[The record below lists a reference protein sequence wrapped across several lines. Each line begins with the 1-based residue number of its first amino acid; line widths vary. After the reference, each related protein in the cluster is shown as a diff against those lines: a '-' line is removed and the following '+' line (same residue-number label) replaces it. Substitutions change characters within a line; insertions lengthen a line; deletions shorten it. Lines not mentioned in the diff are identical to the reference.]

1 MIGKETRAENFA
13 DEGLDGKVAIVTGG
27 GARDDGIGNGRAAAL
42 LLADAGVRV
51 LVVDRWV
58 SAAERTV
65 EMITGNGGVAVAFDA
80 DVTVE
85 ADCKA
90 MVAKAIELWGRL
102 DVLDNN
108 VGVGSRGSVVDES
121 PTHWRRVMK
130 INVESIFLASK
141 IAIPAMISTGIG
153 VIVNVSSI
161 AAIRPRGMTAYSTS
175 KSAIIGL
182 TQAMAVDHGPEGIR
196 VNCVAPGPVFTPM
209 VDQSGMSEKA
219 RDARVRASVLGI
231 EGTGWDVG
239 NAVRFLASERAR
251 YITGQTLIVDGGVT
265 LVGPERDASG

>member
-65 EMITGNGGVAVAFDA
+65 EIITGNGGVAVAFDA

-90 MVAKAIELWGRL
+90 MVAKVLELWGRL

>member
-1 MIGKETRAENFA
+1 MENFVN
-13 DEGLDGKVAIVTGG
+13 EGLGGKVVIVTGG
-27 GARDDGIGNGRAAAL
+27 GADGDGIGNGRAAAL
-42 LLADAGVRV
+42 LFADAGARV
-51 LVVDRWV
+51 LVVDRRA

-65 EMITGNGGVAVAFDA
+65 EMIAANGGTAVAFKA
-80 DVTVE
+80 DVT
-85 ADCKA
+85 ASGDCEA
-90 MVAKAIELWGRL
+90 MVAKAVTLWGRL

-121 PTHWRRVMK
+121 PEQWRRVMK
-130 INVESIFLASK
+130 INVESIFFASK
-141 IAIPAMISTGIG
+141 AAIPAMITTGAG

-161 AAIRPRGMTAYSTS
+161 AAMRPRGLTAYSTS

-182 TQAMAVDHGPEGIR
+182 TRAMAVDHGREGIR
-196 VNCVAPGPVFTPM
+196 VNCVAPGPVYTPM
-209 VDQSGMSEKA
+209 VYQSGMSEKA
-219 RDARVRASVLGI
+219 RDARLQASVVGI

-265 LVGPERDASG
+265 LRGPERDPSG

>member
-1 MIGKETRAENFA
+1 MISEETRAESFA

-42 LLADAGVRV
+42 LLADAGARV
-51 LVVDRWV
+51 LVVDRWM
-58 SAAERTV
+58 SAAQRTV

-80 DVTVE
+80 DVTVDT
-85 ADCKA
+85 DCEA
-90 MVAKAIELWGRL
+90 MVAKALALWGRL

-121 PTHWRRVMK
+121 PSQWRRVMK

-141 IAIPAMISTGIG
+141 IAIPAMIATGAG

-161 AAIRPRGMTAYSTS
+161 AAIRPRGLTAYSTS

-196 VNCVAPGPVFTPM
+196 VNCVAPGPVYTPM
-209 VDQSGMSEKA
+209 VYQSGMSEKA

-265 LVGPERDASG
+265 LLGPERDASV

>member
-1 MIGKETRAENFA
+1 LIGEENRAESFA

-42 LLADAGVRV
+42 LLADAGARV
-51 LVVDRWV
+51 LVVDRSM

-65 EMITGNGGVAVAFDA
+65 EMITGTGGVAVAFNA
-80 DVTVE
+80 DVTVD
-85 ADCKA
+85 ADCEA
-90 MVAKAIELWGRL
+90 MVAKAFALWGRL

-108 VGVGSRGSVVDES
+108 VGVGSRGTVVDES

-130 INVESIFLASK
+130 INVESVFLASK
-141 IAIPAMISTGIG
+141 IAIPAMIATGAG

-161 AAIRPRGMTAYSTS
+161 AAVRPRGMTAYSTS

-209 VDQSGMSEKA
+209 VYQSGMSEKA

-265 LVGPERDASG
+265 LLGPERDASG

>member
-1 MIGKETRAENFA
+1 MISEETRAESFA
-13 DEGLDGKVAIVTGG
+13 AEGLDGKVAIVTGG

-42 LLADAGVRV
+42 LLADAGARV
-51 LVVDRWV
+51 LVVDRWM

-65 EMITGNGGVAVAFDA
+65 EMITEYGGVAVAFDA
-80 DVTVE
+80 DVTVDT
-85 ADCKA
+85 DCEA
-90 MVAKAIELWGRL
+90 MVAKALALWGRL

-121 PTHWRRVMK
+121 PSQWRRIMK

-141 IAIPAMISTGIG
+141 IAIPAMIATGAG

-161 AAIRPRGMTAYSTS
+161 AAIRPRGLTAYSTS

-196 VNCVAPGPVFTPM
+196 VNCVAPGPVYTPM
-209 VDQSGMSEKA
+209 VYQSGMSEKA

-265 LVGPERDASG
+265 LLGPERDASG

>member
-1 MIGKETRAENFA
+1 LIGEENRAESFA

-42 LLADAGVRV
+42 LLADAGARV
-51 LVVDRWV
+51 LVVDRSM

-65 EMITGNGGVAVAFDA
+65 EMITGTGGVAVAFNA
-80 DVTVE
+80 DVTVDAE
-85 ADCKA
+85 CEA
-90 MVAKAIELWGRL
+90 MVAKAFALWGRL

-108 VGVGSRGSVVDES
+108 VGVGSRGTVVDES

-130 INVESIFLASK
+130 INVESVFLASK
-141 IAIPAMISTGIG
+141 IAIPAMIATGAG

-161 AAIRPRGMTAYSTS
+161 AAVRPRGMTAYSTS
-175 KSAIIGL
+175 KSAISGL

-209 VDQSGMSEKA
+209 VYQSGMSEKA

-265 LVGPERDASG
+265 LLGPERDASG